1 MAVNQV
7 VNFVNLIGPIIANV
21 AKKRGYKI
29 CSTVIAQAIIESRY
43 GESLLASK
51 YHNYFGIKCGKQWI
65 ADGKPSVNLKTKE
78 EYKPGTL
85 TTITDYFRVYPNMAM
100 GVAGYYDFI
109 AAKRYANLKT
119 AINYTQ
125 YAEFLKADGY
135 ATSSTYVKTLCDTVT
150 KYGLTAFDTISN
162 YSIPI
167 PAIQPGLSSL
177 YSVGKTYT
185 TEQDLYVRDEANG
198 KKVKFDKLTM
208 NAQEH
213 AKKDIFGYGILKKG
227 TRVTCK
233 GIKIL
238 PNNNEWIKIPSG
250 WICARNSKHIYVR

>member
-7 VNFVNLIGPIIANV
+7 VNFVNLIGPVIAME

-29 CSTVIAQAIIESRY
+29 CSTVIAQAVIESRY
-43 GESLLASK
+43 GESVLASK
-51 YHNYFGIKCGKQWI
+51 YHNYFGLKCGQQWL
-65 ADGKPSVNLKTKE
+65 ASGKPSVNLKTKE

-100 GVAGYYDFI
+100 GVEGYYDFI
-109 AAKRYANLKT
+109 ATKRYANLKT

-150 KYGLTAFDTISN
+150 KYGLTAFDTMSD
-162 YSIPI
+162 YKIPT
-167 PAIQPGLSSL
+167 QPQPDTSL
-177 YSVGKTYT
+177 TYTVGKVYT
-185 TEQDLYVRDEANG
+185 LEQDLYVRDAANG
-198 KKVKFDKLTM
+198 KKIKFSNLTM

-213 AKKDIFGYGILKKG
+213 GKKDLLGYGILKKG
-227 TRVTCK
+227 TRVTCQ
-233 GIKIL
+233 GLKIL

-250 WICARNSKHIYVR
+250 WICARNSKNIYVR

>member
-7 VNFVNLIGPIIANV
+7 INFVNIIGPIIAME
-21 AKKRGYKI
+21 AKKRGYII

-43 GESLLASK
+43 GESQLASK

-85 TTITDYFRVYPNMAM
+85 TTITDYFRVYPNMQK
-100 GVAGYYDFI
+100 GVEGYYDFI
-109 AAKRYANLKT
+109 SAKRYANLKT

-135 ATSSTYVKTLCDTVT
+135 ATSSTYVKTLTDTVV
-150 KYGLTAFDTISN
+150 KYGLTAFDTVPNTKLPTSE
-162 YSIPI
+162 STD
-167 PAIQPGLSSL
+167 GSL
-177 YSVGKTYT
+177 LYVVGKTYT
-185 TEQDLYVRDEANG
+185 LQSDLYVRDAANG
-198 KKVKFDKLTM
+198 NKIKFDKLTM
-208 NAQEH
+208 NAQENG
-213 AKKDIFGYGILKKG
+213 KKDILGYGILKKG

-250 WICARNSKHIYVR
+250 WICGRNSKNIYVK